1 MKTPFHFVDD
11 YALGHYY
18 VQLPLYCKLFLKML
32 EGTKYEDMSLLG
44 GVVVLLKDD
53 SEYVEYKIPREV
65 VSTVLDMN
73 VKNYLKK

>member
-1 MKTPFHFVDD
+1 
-11 YALGHYY
+11 
-18 VQLPLYCKLFLKML
+18 ML